1 MLASR
6 STSRLGAALIGA
18 IATLAPSAGLTLAH
32 PESEGEH
39 GGCVVTAEPGT
50 IPVGG
55 EFTVAGDFGGA
66 SIWVLAGAD
75 ATVPEGMAPSATTPA
90 GAASFSV
97 TFTATG
103 DPGELTIFAAIEGSE
118 CGDTDHV
125 TVTAGTLPNT
135 ATKGQTDVLAAIVGL
150 ALLGAAF
157 LATRRYRSSSR
168 MG

>member
-1 MLASR
+1 MTSR

-18 IATLAPSAGLTLAH
+18 IATLALSAGLVLAH

-50 IPVGG
+50 ISQGG
-55 EFTVAGDFGGA
+55 QFTVAGNFGGA

-75 ATVPEGMAPSATTPA
+75 ATVPEDEPPSATTPA
-90 GAASFSV
+90 GSSFSV

-118 CGDTDHV
+118 CGDTDHI

-135 ATKGQTDVLAAIVGL
+135 ATNDQTDELAAIVGL
-150 ALLGAAF
+150 ALLGTA
-157 LATRRYRSSSR
+157 LVVGRIRLLVRRV
-168 MG
+168 

>member
-1 MLASR
+1 MTSR

-18 IATLAPSAGLTLAH
+18 IATLALSAGLALAH

-39 GGCVVTAEPGT
+39 GGCIVTAEPGT
-50 IPVGG
+50 ISQGG
-55 EFTVAGDFGGA
+55 QFTVAGNFGGA

-75 ATVPEGMAPSATTPA
+75 ATVPEGMAPSATTPV
-90 GAASFSV
+90 GDSSFSV

-103 DPGELTIFAAIEGSE
+103 NPGELTVFAAIEGSE

-135 ATKGQTDVLAAIVGL
+135 ATTAQTDALAAILGL
-150 ALLGAAF
+150 ALLGAAIVATRPRF
-157 LATRRYRSSSR
+157 LARRA
-168 MG
+168 